1 MLAWRES
8 EGKARLGGAGP
19 AWQGRAFAAPSGAWD
34 TAGGTGMDGR
44 TEAPDLLRETREDG
58 VCVLALNRPA
68 RRNALSLSLLSAL
81 RRALAEI
88 AADPAVRAVVLAGEG
103 PAFCAGHD
111 LAELTARRAD
121 ADGGEGFFRAAMAE
135 CAGVMQ
141 AIVALPQPVI
151 AAVHGI
157 ATAAGCQ
164 LVATADLAVA
174 EASARFCTPGV
185 SIGLFCATPA
195 VALSRVVP
203 RKAAMEMLLTGD
215 TIPAPEAH
223 RIGLVNRVVAEGR
236 ARDGALALA
245 GAIAAR
251 SRHVVALGKAAF
263 NRQAGLPLAAAYEDA
278 ACVMVGNL
286 LAEDAAEGIGA
297 FLAKRAPV
305 WKDR

>member
-1 MLAWRES
+1 
-8 EGKARLGGAGP
+8 
-19 AWQGRAFAAPSGAWD
+19 
-34 TAGGTGMDGR
+34 MDG
-44 TEAPDLLRETREDG
+44 TTGAPELLRERRADG
-58 VCVLALNRPA
+58 VCLLTLNRPA
-68 RRNALSLSLLSAL
+68 RRNSLSRGLLAAL
-81 RRALAEI
+81 RATLAEI
-88 AADPAVRAVVLAGEG
+88 AADPAIRAVVLTGDG

-111 LAELTARRAD
+111 LAELTAHRAD
-121 ADGGEGFFRAAMAE
+121 ADGGAGFFRAAMAE
-135 CAGVMQ
+135 CAAVMQ

-203 RKAAMEMLLTGD
+203 RKAAMEMLLTGELVG
-215 TIPAPEAH
+215 AAEAQ
-223 RIGLVNRVVAEGR
+223 RIGLVNRVVADGT
-236 ARDGALALA
+236 ARQEAIALAA
-245 GAIAAR
+245 GIAAR
-251 SRHVVALGKAAF
+251 SRHVIALGKAAF

-278 ACVMVGNL
+278 ACVMVENL
-286 LAEDAAEGIGA
+286 MAEDAAEGIGA
-297 FLAKRAPV
+297 FLGKRAPV